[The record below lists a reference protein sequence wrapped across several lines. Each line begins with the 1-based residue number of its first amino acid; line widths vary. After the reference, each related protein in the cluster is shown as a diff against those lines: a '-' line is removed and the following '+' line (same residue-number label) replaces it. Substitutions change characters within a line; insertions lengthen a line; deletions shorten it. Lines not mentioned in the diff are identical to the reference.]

1 MSLLSAPLPTACAT
15 TGSAAGAKKP
25 VILVVSFGT
34 SFKESRD
41 AAIGGIERAIAAAYP
56 AYEVRR
62 AFTSQIIINH
72 IKKDGDGEIDNV
84 EAAFK
89 RLIKD
94 GVKELIIQPT
104 HIMNGEEYDELITQ
118 AKPFESKF
126 TSVKY
131 GKPLLSSDT
140 DYDELITVLTGV
152 TASYNDGGTAI
163 IFMGHGAGHETN
175 ATYAR
180 LVGLFKSKGI
190 PNYYIGTIEAE
201 PALDEIIADIAKTDV
216 KKVVLEPLMIVAGD
230 HANNDMAGDEEDSW
244 KSILSA
250 RGYSV
255 TPVLKGLG
263 QFPEVQAMF
272 VRHAG
277 EAPVTRGSSIASF
290 GAFAV
295 FLLRF

>member
-1 MSLLSAPLPTACAT
+1 MKRFPKIAAACGLSLLSALLPTACAS
-15 TGSAAGAKKP
+15 TGDAAGAKKP

-41 AAIGGIERAIAAAYP
+41 ATIGGIERAIAAAYP

-62 AFTSQIIINH
+62 AFTSQIIIDH
-72 IKKDGDGEIDNV
+72 IKKDGDGQIDNV

-94 GVKELIIQPT
+94 GVKELIVQPT
-104 HIMNGEEYDELITQ
+104 HIMSGEEYDELIAE
-118 AKPFESKF
+118 AKPYESKF
-126 TSVKY
+126 NRVKY
-131 GKPLLSSDT
+131 GKPLLSSDA
-140 DYDELITVLTGV
+140 DYDELIGVLTGV
-152 TASYNDGGTAI
+152 TASFNDGATAI
-163 IFMGHGAGHETN
+163 AFMGHGTSHEAN

-180 LVGLFKSKGI
+180 LADLIKSKGI
-190 PNYYIGTIEAE
+190 PNYYIGTVEAE
-201 PALDEIIADIAKTDV
+201 PTFDDVIADISKTSV

-230 HANNDMAGDEEDSW
+230 HANNDMAGDEDDSW

-250 RGYSV
+250 KGYSV

-263 QFPEVQAMF
+263 QFPQVQAMF

-277 EAPVTRGSSIASF
+277 EAGDR
-290 GAFAV
+290 
-295 FLLRF
+295 